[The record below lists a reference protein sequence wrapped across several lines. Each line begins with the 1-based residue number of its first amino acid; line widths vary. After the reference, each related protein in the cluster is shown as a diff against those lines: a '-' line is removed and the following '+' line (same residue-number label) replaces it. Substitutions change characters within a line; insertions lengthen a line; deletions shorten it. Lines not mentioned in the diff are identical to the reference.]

1 MTILSILPFFFIFFL
16 YLSLS
21 PSLYFFSP
29 LSYSR
34 RDKCG
39 RRHERST
46 PRNGDN
52 PNNNGGDSLVD
63 QAMEAIRRTASN
75 ASVYKLDFKKVF
87 EEFDTSGDGLLSQ
100 EEMVRTCNF
109 IINFIS
115 KEMMNIT
122 VTSNMIYLFVV

>member
-1 MTILSILPFFFIFFL
+1 
-16 YLSLS
+16 
-21 PSLYFFSP
+21 
-29 LSYSR
+29 
-34 RDKCG
+34 
-39 RRHERST
+39 
-46 PRNGDN
+46 
-52 PNNNGGDSLVD
+52 
-63 QAMEAIRRTASN
+63 MEAIRRTASN